1 MKKLKI
7 GELVNFN
14 EDITELTVEGES
26 ITIKKGDY
34 GVVTSDK
41 NVLVLTGEASNMD
54 VHIKDA
60 DVEGYDIP
68 SMAATIHLGLES
80 AYRIDKAI
88 EKDHLLGNLEV
99 ILKKIFR

>member
-7 GELVNFN
+7 GELINFN
-14 EDITELTVEGES
+14 EDITHLTVEGKTQ
-26 ITIKKGDY
+26 TIKKGDY
-34 GVVTSDK
+34 GIVTSNK
-41 NVLVLTGEASNMD
+41 TVHVLTGDCYGLD
-54 VHIKDA
+54 VQVTNI